1 MDSSLKEPQEIPP
14 EDKVTLSPLD
24 KYRIYGK
31 FPLNM
36 IVHILLIVFTTIQAM
51 IILAAFT
58 DYFRG
63 QEKSLINVLISQ
75 DSKEERDYPRKI
87 YLYDI
92 QSLQEHL
99 STSLEK
105 MLDTNNTFLTNIIY
119 INENNEEI
127 QVDTIEMDIEYKYN
141 ISDIIEIKDKFKMPI
156 ELYYNVSP
164 DYLGPFNNNYTDDEI
179 KFYLNYIE
187 KFELEYRFKTYV
199 NQYYKEHKECFI
211 WDIKQIYDFNKKAHF
226 EVSLYINNEQCEEK
240 TSLSKIEVFII
251 THLWI
256 HFIVI
261 ILSTISI
268 LLSLYNLYEVIKI
281 NKYRKII
288 KKEKKKKMK
297 IDKKILKES
306 EIISKPLN
314 KWDICIIIS
323 NLFQRILSNLC
334 ILENDNMN
342 GSMDILI
349 GFGVMLCYI
358 TLGKYLDYNTKY
370 ALLYQ
375 TLKHSIQNIIP
386 FLIGILPIFIG
397 FTFLGLCLFWN
408 SERFTNVTDV
418 MKALYAIVNGDSI
431 YDIIVDITDKDN
443 FFGQIYGYLFTIL
456 FIIVVMNVFIAIIQE
471 AYVSAKVASQSHWIY
486 SNLLKKNDNFENE
499 NMKNLNL
506 PNIEEMSQSEIKAE
520 LENRIILMNTGLNKC
535 RELIEEVE
543 KKDISEQEKN
553 ELRNILLLKI
563 EEIDKKMEV
572 IRIVWENKKD
582 ENY

>member
-1 MDSSLKEPQEIPP
+1 M
-14 EDKVTLSPLD
+14 
-24 KYRIYGK
+24 
-31 FPLNM
+31 
-36 IVHILLIVFTTIQAM
+36 
-51 IILAAFT
+51 
-58 DYFRG
+58 
-63 QEKSLINVLISQ
+63 
-75 DSKEERDYPRKI
+75 
-87 YLYDI
+87 
-92 QSLQEHL
+92 
-99 STSLEK
+99 
-105 MLDTNNTFLTNIIY
+105 TN
-119 INENNEEI
+119 
-127 QVDTIEMDIEYKYN
+127 
-141 ISDIIEIKDKFKMPI
+141 
-156 ELYYNVSP
+156 
-164 DYLGPFNNNYTDDEI
+164 
-179 KFYLNYIE
+179 
-187 KFELEYRFKTYV
+187 
-199 NQYYKEHKECFI
+199 
-211 WDIKQIYDFNKKAHF
+211 
-226 EVSLYINNEQCEEK
+226 
-240 TSLSKIEVFII
+240 LSKIEVFII
-251 THLWI
+251 THLWV
-256 HFIVI
+256 HFVVI
-261 ILSTISI
+261 ILSSISI

-288 KKEKKKKMK
+288 QKEKKKKMK
-297 IDKKILKES
+297 IDTKILKES

-323 NLFQRILSNLC
+323 NLCQIIGSILGL
-334 ILENDNMN
+334 LENDNMN

-375 TLKHSIQNIIP
+375 TLKYSIQNIIP
-386 FLIGILPIFIG
+386 FFIGILPIFIG

-443 FFGQIYGYLFTIL
+443 FFGQVYGYLFTIL

-499 NMKNLNL
+499 NMKHLSL
-506 PNIEEMSQSEIKAE
+506 PNIGEMSQSEIKAE
-520 LENRIILMNTGLNKC
+520 LENRIILMNKGLNKC
-535 RELIEEVE
+535 RELIDEVE
-543 KKDISEQEKN
+543 KKDINEQEKN

>member
-1 MDSSLKEPQEIPP
+1 MKEPQEIPP
-14 EDKVTLSPLD
+14 EDKIALSPLD

-31 FPLNM
+31 FHLNM
-36 IVHILLIVFTTIQAM
+36 IIHILLIVFTTIQAM
-51 IILAAFT
+51 IILATIT
-58 DYFRG
+58 DYFRA
-63 QEKSLINVLISQ
+63 QEKSLIKILISQ

-92 QSLQEHL
+92 KSLQKHL
-99 STSLEK
+99 STSLKK
-105 MLDTNNTFLTNIIY
+105 MLDTNNTFLINITY
-119 INENNEEI
+119 VNEDNEEI
-127 QVDTIEMDIEYKYN
+127 QPDTIEMDIDYKY
-141 ISDIIEIKDKFKMPI
+141 IFSDINEIKDTFKMPI

-164 DYLGPFNNNYTDDEI
+164 DYLGPFNKNYTHDEI
-179 KFYLNYIE
+179 KHYLNYIE
-187 KFELEYRFKTYV
+187 KFELEYRFKSYV
-199 NQYYKEHKECFI
+199 KQYYKENQECFI
-211 WDIKQIYDFNKKAHF
+211 WDIKQIYDFKKNAHF
-226 EVSLYINNEQCEEK
+226 EVSLYINNEQCEDI
-240 TSLSKIEVFII
+240 TNLSPIEEFII
-251 THLWI
+251 TYLWI
-256 HFIVI
+256 HLIVI

-268 LLSLYNLYEVIKI
+268 LISLYYLYEVIKI
-281 NKYRKII
+281 NKYKKVIQ
-288 KKEKKKKMK
+288 KEKEKKMK
-297 IDKKILKES
+297 IDTKILKES

-323 NLFQRILSNLC
+323 NLCQLIGSILGLF
-334 ILENDNMN
+334 ENDNMN

-506 PNIEEMSQSEIKAE
+506 PNIEEMSQSKIKAE
-520 LENRIILMNTGLNKC
+520 LENRIILMNKGLNKC
-535 RELIEEVE
+535 RELIDEVE

-553 ELRNILLLKI
+553 ELRNILLFKI